1 MQIAAPAIHQHHAA
15 ADNAAVTKDPVVGK
29 GATLHA
35 NAAKAKVE
43 TAIAKNMESFVAD
56 LTATAKTMRTLYD
69 TVLKG
74 IGDKDRQIEEIALP
88 TGHAKRLVDE
98 ADVAVVKAI
107 AAVVAAN
114 HDIVL
119 IRQKAVK

>member
-35 NAAKAKVE
+35 NAAKVKVE
-43 TAIAKNMESFVAD
+43 KAIAKNMESFVAD
-56 LTATAKTMRTLYD
+56 LTAKTMRTLYD
-69 TVLKG
+69 VVLKG
-74 IGDKDRQIEEIALP
+74 IGDKDRQIKEKALP
-88 TGHAKRLVDE
+88 LGHAKRLVDE
-98 ADVAVVKAI
+98 ADVAVVKAN